1 MHNNGSVKET
11 EARHHIWNNN
21 PLPCFKGGVGKHIL
35 TPKTCVSALSHRAS
49 QHLETKMNVQC
60 LSSPTVCTEKYPG
73 LTMRSGMLITTHH
86 RKIKM
91 PTCVTTDLRG
101 QIFSI
106 LNFFAHFPLRMSN
119 ARNISYLLVCVG
131 TPGVLDGLKA
141 RSDQKKTLFPF
152 RPRTRRTVKA
162 LDCESICICIQK
174 Q

>member
-1 MHNNGSVKET
+1 MCICPLSQSKSTPRDKDECPVFVKSACVYREVPRLNNEIRY
-11 EARHHIWNNN
+11 AHH
-21 PLPCFKGGVGKHIL
+21 H
-35 TPKTCVSALSHRAS
+35 TPQKDKNANLC
-49 QHLETKMNVQC
+49 NYC
-60 LSSPTVCTEKYPG
+60 
-73 LTMRSGMLITTHH
+73 
-86 RKIKM
+86 
-91 PTCVTTDLRG
+91 DLRG

-106 LNFFAHFPLRMSN
+106 LKFFAHFPLRMSN

-152 RPRTRRTVKA
+152 RPRTRRTVKP